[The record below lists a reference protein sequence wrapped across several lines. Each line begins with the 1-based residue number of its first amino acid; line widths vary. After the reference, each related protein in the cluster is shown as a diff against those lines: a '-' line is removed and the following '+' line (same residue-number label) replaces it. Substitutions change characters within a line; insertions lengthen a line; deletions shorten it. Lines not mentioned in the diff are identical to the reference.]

1 MICHTLI
8 GYYSNYVPPN
18 MHINCKTYTIVTL
31 ANTHDFFKF
40 GIHTKHD
47 TKLDKWIS

>member
-1 MICHTLI
+1 MSYFDWLLFKLCPTK
-8 GYYSNYVPPN
+8 YV
-18 MHINCKTYTIVTL
+18 HINCKTYTIVTL